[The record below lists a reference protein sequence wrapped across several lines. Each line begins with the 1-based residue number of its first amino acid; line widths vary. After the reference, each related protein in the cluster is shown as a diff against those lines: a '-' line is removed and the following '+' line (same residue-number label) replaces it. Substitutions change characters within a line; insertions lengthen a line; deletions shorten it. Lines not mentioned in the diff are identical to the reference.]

1 MKKVFSII
9 GICMGILTVIFGSI
23 MLAADIYDNHC
34 STAGSYA
41 FGADFYTEEYRA
53 TAKAANNLYN
63 VSRGIE
69 NIYRSSGFLVILFG
83 GVVISYFGCIYADTK
98 KTIPAVAQ
106 AVNNPGN
113 RVDDLPDL

>member
-9 GICMGILTVIFGSI
+9 GICFGIMIMFFGFLSSLGDHYSKSTVNDNIRFG
-23 MLAADIYDNHC
+23 
-34 STAGSYA
+34 G
-41 FGADFYTEEYRA
+41 DFYTEEYEA
-53 TAKAANNLYN
+53 TATVAKNTCSIVKALESLKSAL
-63 VSRGIE
+63 GFF
-69 NIYRSSGFLVILFG
+69 NIGLG
-83 GVVISYFGCIYADTK
+83 GAITCYFFCVYADTK